1 MAASIQRIFARL
13 LLPLPVIWIFSGC
26 SLKRPSQ
33 EQRID
38 QLGHFEFQEPDDR
51 MKGVIIGAP
60 HGSAEPASGEYAKSI
75 SEKTGAGFFIAYGFG
90 ARRLAVARSLV
101 FSKYNLAASAD
112 PVRREASTQNLKN
125 SSNRRRLEW

>member
-33 EQRID
+33 EQRIG

-60 HGSAEPASGEYAKSI
+60 HGSAEPASAN
-75 SEKTGAGFFIAYGFG
+75 TQN
-90 ARRLAVARSLV
+90 RSVKKQGLGL
-101 FSKYNLAASAD
+101 SSPMASAL
-112 PVRREASTQNLKN
+112 NG
-125 SSNRRRLEW
+125 